1 MTKPKQK
8 DGALAL
14 SKINPLSNRAKPL
27 ANRGMSEAIH
37 QDGAISLKTSFLT
50 PLSLDLER
58 CHHIIITTMSSLR
71 TTLVAL
77 VTLAIAAFPL
87 AGASAQGIS
96 SEPTQATS
104 QADCENHA
112 QMGQTE
118 ADHGQGHCSSDCGK
132 CLCLG
137 LMAVLIPALGV
148 VPSPIF
154 IVKTAR
160 ATDAILS
167 PAYIPPSPPPRA

>member
-14 SKINPLSNRAKPL
+14 SKINPLSNRA
-27 ANRGMSEAIH
+27 MSEAIH
-37 QDGAISLKTSFLT
+37 QDGAISLKISFLT
-50 PLSLDLER
+50 PLSLDLKR
-58 CHHIIITTMSSLR
+58 GHQIIITTMSSLR

-77 VTLAIAAFPL
+77 VALAITAFPL

-118 ADHGQGHCSSDCGK
+118 ADHGQGHCSGDCGK

-137 LMAVLIPALGV
+137 LMAVLIPAPGMAS
-148 VPSPIF
+148 SPMF
-154 IVKTAR
+154 IVKAAR